1 MAETRKPLQ
10 WHSAVTGP
18 FCSFSYSV
26 LNLFLVRGWPGSGT
40 TSMMSR
46 IRIYQEAEIQCDTL
60 IVHLGDFGLPL
71 KPCSGAVRWGR
82 L

>member
-1 MAETRKPLQ
+1 MVDWTGGGRTFCPMAETRKPLQ

-26 LNLFLVRGWPGSGT
+26 LNLFLVRGCPGSGT

-46 IRIYQEAEIQCDTL
+46 IRI
-60 IVHLGDFGLPL
+60 
-71 KPCSGAVRWGR
+71 
-82 L
+82 